1 MNLDFFK
8 GKLLHKQWIID
19 FTAILIA
26 KESDT
31 KFDDLK
37 GENNDFVNWLIKS
50 KEIYN
55 QDLDFVEIEENFNK
69 VLTISESI
77 LQSENKNVN
86 DLAVNSNRIITL
98 LNQLDNKYNNLIP
111 YNSAEINDDMLLVED
126 KLKKDKPLVK
136 TFLGIHESE
145 STETQIAW
153 NEFLNKAEH
162 KFKKK
167 KK

>member
-37 GENNDFVNWLIKS
+37 SEKNDFVNWLNQS
-50 KEIYN
+50 KEKYI
-55 QDLDFVEIEENFNK
+55 QEIDFVEIEENFNNI
-69 VLTISESI
+69 LTISESI
-77 LQSENKNVN
+77 LQSEDNNVN

-111 YNSAEINDDMLLVED
+111 YNSAELNDDKLLNEEN
-126 KLKKDKPLVK
+126 LPKDKPLVK

>member
-37 GENNDFVNWLIKS
+37 SEKNDFVNWLNQS
-50 KEIYN
+50 KEKYI
-55 QDLDFVEIEENFNK
+55 QEIDFVEIEENFNNI
-69 VLTISESI
+69 LTISESI
-77 LQSENKNVN
+77 LQSEDKNVN

-111 YNSAEINDDMLLVED
+111 YNSAEHNDDMLLSEE
-126 KLKKDKPLVK
+126 KLSKDKPLVK